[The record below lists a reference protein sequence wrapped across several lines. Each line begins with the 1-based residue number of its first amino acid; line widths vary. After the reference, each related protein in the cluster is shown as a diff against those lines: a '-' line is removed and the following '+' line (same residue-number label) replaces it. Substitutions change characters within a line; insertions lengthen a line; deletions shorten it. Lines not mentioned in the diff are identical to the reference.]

1 MFPAADKWLTMTS
14 VMQVLNIKLVGN
26 DDSADGYWIEGQDE
40 PTFFPGRSAV
50 VKYRTPKGNV
60 IQIGSFGI
68 LHPDVL
74 RNFEII
80 YPGSA
85 VEINLEPFL

>member
-1 MFPAADKWLTMTS
+1 
-14 VMQVLNIKLVGN
+14 MQILDIKLVTEA
-26 DDSADGYWIEGQDE
+26 DSRSGYWIEGHDE
-40 PTFFPGRSAV
+40 PTFFPGRSAI
-50 VKYRTPKGNV
+50 VKYRSPKGNV
-60 IQIGSFGI
+60 VQIGSFGI

-74 RNFEII
+74 KNFEIT

>member
-1 MFPAADKWLTMTS
+1 
-14 VMQVLNIKLVGN
+14 MQVLGIKLVSQG
-26 DDSADGYWIEGQDE
+26 DEAKGYWIEGQDE
-40 PTFFPGRSAV
+40 PTFFPGRSAI
-50 VKYRTPKGNV
+50 VKYRTSKGDV

-74 RNFEII
+74 TAFQIN

-85 VEINLEPFL
+85 LEINLEPFL

>member
-1 MFPAADKWLTMTS
+1 
-14 VMQVLNIKLVGN
+14 MQVLDIRLASQD
-26 DDSADGYWIEGQDE
+26 DDSEGYWIEGHDD
-40 PTFFPGRSAV
+40 PTFFPGRSAI

-68 LHPDVL
+68 LHPEVL
-74 RNFEII
+74 ANFSIN

>member
-1 MFPAADKWLTMTS
+1 
-14 VMQVLNIKLVGN
+14 MQVLDVTLLSEGEKGV
-26 DDSADGYWIEGQDE
+26 GYWIEGHDE
-40 PTFFPGRSAV
+40 PTFFPGRSAI
-50 VKYRTPKGNV
+50 VKYRTPKGEV
-60 IQIGSFGI
+60 IQIGSLGI

-74 RNFEII
+74 AAFQIN

>member
-1 MFPAADKWLTMTS
+1 ME
-14 VMQVLNIKLVGN
+14 VLNIKLVWQG
-26 DDSADGYWIEGQDE
+26 DMGEGYWIEGHDE
-40 PTFFPGRSAV
+40 PTFFPGRSAI
-50 VKYRTPKGNV
+50 VKYRTSKGDV
-60 IQIGSFGI
+60 IKIGSFGI

-74 RNFEII
+74 NSFQIN